1 MKALISILSLIAVI
15 GTYGTTWA
23 TDPQTDPVTDSINV
37 IDENNLKQGFWIF
50 YGKDKR
56 LPEYEPDQKVE
67 EGRYNDNR
75 KSGIWKKYF
84 ATGSLQNEITYQNS
98 RPNGYAKIYYANGQL
113 KEEGIWKG
121 NKWTGKY
128 IMYHENGNMYHEFN
142 FNPKGKREGKQR
154 YVYENGQT
162 MIEGD
167 WKEGK
172 ESGVITEYYEDGSIK
187 SEKNFEGGT
196 LDATSVKRYDPPA
209 EVEASIA
216 KKKEEEKPS
225 GEGVEVKSTEAPRTI
240 KPFDGNGETKLY
252 NRDLQISKD
261 GLFVNKKL
269 MDGKWYR
276 YDKNGI
282 LLRIEVYKNGA
293 HVGDAPMPTE

>member
-1 MKALISILSLIAVI
+1 MKAILPLFSLILFL
-15 GTYGTTWA
+15 GTSGTTWA
-23 TDPQTDPVTDSINV
+23 TDPQTDLSSDTLNF
-37 IDENNLKQGFWIF
+37 IDEANLKQGFWIF
-50 YGKDKR
+50 YGKDKK
-56 LPEYEPDQKVE
+56 LAEYADDQKVE

-84 ATGSLQNEITYQNS
+84 ATGTLKNEITYQNS
-98 RPNGYAKIYYANGQL
+98 RPNGYAKIYYENGQL

-121 NKWTGKY
+121 NKWTGPYK
-128 IMYHENGNMYHEFN
+128 MYHENGNVYHDFN
-142 FNPKGKREGKQR
+142 FNPKGKREGTQR

-167 WKEGK
+167 WLAGK

-187 SEKNFEGGT
+187 STKNFEGGT
-196 LDATSVKRYDPPA
+196 LDASSVQHYEPPA

-216 KKKEEEKPS
+216 EKKEAEAPKGDGIKAEP
-225 GEGVEVKSTEAPRTI
+225 TEAPRTVNR
-240 KPFDGNGETKLY
+240 FTGEGKAKLY
-252 NRDLQISKD
+252 NMSRQISKD
-261 GLFVNKKL
+261 GMFVNNKL

-282 LLRIEVYKNGA
+282 LLRIEVYQNGA